1 MFLNSEN
8 HKYQVIVTVFLGFL
22 FYSQTK
28 NEVNSAVFIILTNL
42 ILRSLKFDSLVKKY
56 LNKKEEFMNFDSKE
70 EVNAFTKTIG
80 KAIPFCKD
88 RKGKTCNKF
97 LKSYKIMNGNLNK
110 VLKKYKL

>member
-42 ILRSLKFDSLVKKY
+42 ILL
-56 LNKKEEFMNFDSKE
+56 EEQM
-70 EVNAFTKTIG
+70 
-80 KAIPFCKD
+80 D
-88 RKGKTCNKF
+88 R
-97 LKSYKIMNGNLNK
+97 I
-110 VLKKYKL
+110 